1 MFSVFFFTLSRLNF
15 LAVILLYFSHFL
27 YYRIFSVILFNATL
41 IWYFSSMVY
50 LFVLFLF
57 WNYIYTNYV
66 IPVLEFLL
74 LFLLEV
80 SRFLF
85 TIPRLKF
92 LAVILLCF
100 SRFLYYSIFS
110 MILFVSIFN
119 STLVWFFSSFTSI
132 HCLPCVI

>member
-1 MFSVFFFTLSRLNF
+1 MISVFFFPLSRLKF
-15 LAVILLYFSHFL
+15 LAVIFLCFSHFL
-27 YYRIFSVILFNATL
+27 YYRIFSVILFNANL

-85 TIPRLKF
+85 TISRL
-92 LAVILLCF
+92 LILGGYF
-100 SRFLYYSIFS
+100 P
-110 MILFVSIFN
+110 ILFFYIIFLLFYWPFL
-119 STLVWFFSSFTSI
+119 SLFIS
-132 HCLPCVI
+132 VIFYLYIITFCYLS